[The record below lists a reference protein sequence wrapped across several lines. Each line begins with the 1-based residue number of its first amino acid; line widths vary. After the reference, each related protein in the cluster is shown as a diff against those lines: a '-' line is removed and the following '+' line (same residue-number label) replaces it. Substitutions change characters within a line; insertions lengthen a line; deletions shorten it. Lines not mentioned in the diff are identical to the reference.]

1 MIQPLR
7 VLIVDDERLAR
18 HHLRQLIDKIPD
30 VECIGESP
38 NGNAALAML
47 AANVVDVM
55 LLDIQMPG
63 RDGFDLVKSI
73 SATAMPAIIFVT
85 AHDHYAVKA
94 FDVSATD
101 YLLKPPDP
109 ERLQRALESARLRI
123 QSRTFAAEQK
133 KLRSMIDALSSSSRN
148 HLVVRDRGHT
158 LKIDLSDIS
167 WLRAEDNYVR
177 VYSTDRS
184 HLIRSTI
191 GALDKDL
198 DPRRFVRIHRSI
210 VVNIDRAREL
220 RHSLAGG
227 YSIVLDSGETL
238 PVSRAHRKRVA
249 EMFEGRSIS

>member
-1 MIQPLR
+1 WRNHDLDWDSIPYRRECCRMSQPLR

-30 VECIGESP
+30 VECVGESP

-47 AANVVDVM
+47 AANPIDVI
-55 LLDIQMPG
+55 LLDVQMPG
-63 RDGFDLVKSI
+63 RDGFDVVKSI
-73 SATAMPAIIFVT
+73 SHSAMPAIIFVT

-133 KLRSMIDALSSSSRN
+133 KLRSMIDLLSSSSDK
-148 HLVVRDRGHT
+148 HIVVRDRGRT
-158 LKIDLSDIS
+158 LKIDVSDIT

-177 VYSTDRS
+177 VYSRNRS

-198 DPRRFVRIHRSI
+198 DPKRFVRIHRSI
-210 VVNIDRAREL
+210 
-220 RHSLAGG
+220 
-227 YSIVLDSGETL
+227 
-238 PVSRAHRKRVA
+238 
-249 EMFEGRSIS
+249 